1 MKTINFTLEDLGLE
15 IFHDRW
21 KRVALWRMEE
31 HHKHETWYL
40 QDWSDEMRKDLM
52 LYERDRRLGK
62 IRSKK
67 AYDMRTRGCTYKVIG
82 EALNV
87 SGNRARQIV
96 TKYKYDLTGVWT

>member
-1 MKTINFTLEDLGLE
+1 MIKLTLEDLGLE

-31 HHKHETWYL
+31 SHRLDPVEITPRYWP
-40 QDWSDEMRKDLM
+40 DEMREELM
-52 LYERDRRLGK
+52 LYERDCRLGK

-96 TKYKYDLTGVWT
+96 KKYIYDLTGVWT